1 MLRHFL
7 WLTLFFCGT
16 ALAEESRAIKKYGFK
31 VLNTYPHDRWAFTQG
46 LLFHDG
52 LIYESTGLKGRSTL
66 REVELKTGRV
76 LRQINLAAEHF
87 AEGVTLLDENLYQLT
102 WTSGEGL
109 IFDLLSFEY
118 RGPIAYRYSARQKRP
133 WGLTDDG
140 KHLILSDGSANIYFI
155 DPETHE
161 ELSRILVR
169 SDNGKVSNLNELEY
183 INGEIFANVWRSD
196 VIVRIDPAS
205 GAVKGEID
213 LTELYRGMNAID
225 DVLNGI
231 AYDEA
236 RDRLFVTGKRWP
248 HLYEIELYEIENS
261 EAVP

>member
-7 WLTLFFCGT
+7 WLTFFFGCT
-16 ALAEESRAIKKYGFK
+16 SLAEEPGEIRKYGFK
-31 VLNTYPHDRWAFTQG
+31 VLNTYPHDRGAFTQG
-46 LLFHDG
+46 LLFRDG
-52 LIYESTGLKGRSTL
+52 LLYESTGLKGRSTL

-87 AEGVTLLDENLYQLT
+87 AEGVTCLDENLYQLT
-102 WTSGEGL
+102 WKSGEGL
-109 IFDLLSFEY
+109 IFNLISFEY
-118 RGPIAYRYSARQKRP
+118 QGPLAYLFSARQKQP

-140 KHLILSDGSANIYFI
+140 KHLILSDGSANIYFV
-155 DPETHE
+155 DPVTHE
-161 ELSRILVR
+161 ERRRIVVR
-169 SDNGKVSNLNELEY
+169 SDIGKVSNLNELEY
-183 INGEIFANVWRSD
+183 INGEIFSNVWRSD
-196 VIVRIDPAS
+196 VIVIIDPAS

-213 LTELYRGMNAID
+213 LSGLYRGKKAID

-236 RDRLFVTGKRWP
+236 QDRLFVTGKRWP

-261 EAVP
+261 EAAP